1 MTECEE
7 NRSCNQ
13 VVGVFVHV
21 GQYLAQRL
29 GKVRGQNAAVAGG
42 GSPAKAIEAAQ
53 ALRKPMAAKTFFGKS
68 RGIEQIDKHFLTH
81 TSSRQ
86 AATKYQ
92 HAVFKFGGNMIG
104 KFAAAAVGFS
114 ELAEIGLNAV
124 EWRGE

>member
-1 MTECEE
+1 M
-7 NRSCNQ
+7 
-13 VVGVFVHV
+13 FVHIS
-21 GQYLAQRL
+21 QHLAQRL
-29 GKVRGQNAAVAGG
+29 GKVRGQDAAVAGG
-42 GSPAKAIEAAQ
+42 SSPTKTIEAAQ
-53 ALRKPMAAKTFFGKS
+53 ALRKPMAAKTFFGKA
-68 RGIEQIDKHFLTH
+68 RGIEQSDKHFRAH

-124 EWRGE
+124 EWRIE